1 MAIASPVY
9 GYSGHSTADVS
20 TLDTSKRPSSQEFNG
35 RGAAFSPG
43 FLPARAILTITHGI
57 AIMPGLKRSRAQD
70 DVAGEID
77 DVHPSRKRRLEF
89 SKTDAKLAKIYGE
102 LAEHDSKLRLQAAI
116 ELLETIKSTSSQQ
129 DELITRVLERLIK
142 GLCSSNK
149 AARLGFSVALSEVVR
164 LALDRA
170 SAGAPTPVDLT
181 SLTARCI
188 ELTQLDLKASG
199 PQSRDCLLGR
209 RFAFQSILQSD
220 AGLRKDVTETHW
232 RTFLSAV
239 TRLAAEKD
247 WLRSECGAMLYGYLN
262 NEGRKLSPTR
272 VQALVGA
279 LQEAKLLETAE
290 GVALW
295 LLIAEYWKETL
306 PKGVWSKK
314 DPLSSDEQAKLKKIM
329 ISGASSSGDE
339 MVKAGSGARQSRPKP
354 AWHRILD
361 HLYRR
366 NNKGDFSR
374 FWKEV
379 VAEGLLAKASSDER
393 KALGLQIVSLAVS
406 DAPEAYIGS
415 VLDEPVMRTI
425 VAHGAENTRYL
436 YDAAKQVLDT
446 ISRRVRNG
454 AFDQQTRTKTVETLM
469 QQADADGLD
478 SIVNLLHESI
488 FDGTIKDQSSL
499 GSRQRVCADLL
510 LNMIRGRRTGQQPAT
525 TEGSTDDSNEV
536 VPWLEHALR
545 VFVEAGY
552 QKSTS
557 ISETTRTTFR
567 SRLTSSLA
575 SLLVLPSQKLS
586 TIFSAVLT
594 ALAASQETIDAP
606 LGKPSQQAL
615 RTAGKARKQLLK
627 ISSTPDPRSAAAS
640 AFDILFGLS
649 MLQVYNEES
658 DSVEALHDLQAS
670 CEVWQEGEEA
680 STGLI
685 ELLLSFLAKPS
696 RLLRKL
702 SEQVFTVFA
711 KDMTAESLQS
721 LVDILQQKE
730 SLSGQQELF
739 KQDGEE
745 VEDGEEDMDEDGV
758 DDVEAM
764 DVEDMS
770 DVELVNGEVLV
781 NGVKDDEI
789 ANGTTGSDTD
799 EDVES
804 NETDSSSD
812 TSDDVE
818 LSTEDADEDEE
829 TEFDRKLALAL
840 GSAAANGNDSGSD
853 DSDLDDDQMMAFEE
867 PLTNVFREQ
876 KKVDAQRQDNKGAK
890 ENMINFKNRV
900 LDLLSIYVKR
910 QYGDVLALDLIL
922 PLTMLVRTSSS
933 KPTQE
938 KAYAVLTQYFDA
950 CTKHKSLPRPDDTA
964 ACFEVLA
971 AVHEEIKLGGS
982 KLQGTVCSRSS
993 LFLAK
998 VLVAMDVQNYQR
1010 IGETYLKLQMECLK
1024 DSKMR
1029 VQGIVFTQW
1038 SSWFLTMLQAR

>member
-1 MAIASPVY
+1 
-9 GYSGHSTADVS
+9 
-20 TLDTSKRPSSQEFNG
+20 
-35 RGAAFSPG
+35 
-43 FLPARAILTITHGI
+43 
-57 AIMPGLKRSRAQD
+57 MPGLKRSRAQD

-188 ELTQLDLKASG
+188 ELTQPDLKASG
-199 PQSRDCLLGR
+199 QQSRDCLLGR

-247 WLRSECGAMLYGYLN
+247 WLRSECGAMLYEYLSS
-262 NEGRKLSPTR
+262 EGSKLKTAR
-272 VQALVGA
+272 VQALVDA

-295 LLIAEYWKETL
+295 VLIAEHWEETL

-314 DPLSSDEQAKLKKIM
+314 DPLSSDERAKLKRMM
-329 ISGASSSGDE
+329 ISGTSFGGEDIVAAKKS
-339 MVKAGSGARQSRPKP
+339 GSGTRQSRPTP
-354 AWHRILD
+354 AWHRVLD

-366 NNKGDFSR
+366 NDQSDFTR
-374 FWKEV
+374 FWQDV
-379 VAEGLLAKASSDER
+379 VAGGLLAKASSDER
-393 KALGLQIVSLAVS
+393 KALGLQIASLAVS

-415 VLDEPVMRTI
+415 VMDEAVMRTI
-425 VAHGAENTRYL
+425 VAHRAENTRYL

-446 ISRRVRNG
+446 ISRRGKSQPTTSFILLQQLLRNG

-469 QQADADGLD
+469 QQADVDGLD

-488 FDGTIKDQSSL
+488 FDRTIKDQSSL
-499 GSRQRVCADLL
+499 NSRQRVCADLL

-525 TEGSTDDSNEV
+525 TEASTDDGSEV

-552 QKSTS
+552 QKSTC

-594 ALAASQETIDAP
+594 ALAASQKTTDAP
-606 LGKPSQQAL
+606 LDKPSLQAL
-615 RTAGKARKQLLK
+615 KTAGKARKQLLK
-627 ISSTPDPRSAAAS
+627 GSSTPDPVAAAS

-649 MLQVYNEES
+649 MLQVYNGEP
-658 DSVEALHDLQAS
+658 DSAEALNDLQAS
-670 CEVWQEGEEA
+670 YEVWQEGEEA

-745 VEDGEEDMDEDGV
+745 DDNEDGAVSEDEEDDAEAV
-758 DDVEAM
+758 DI
-764 DVEDMS
+764 EDMS
-770 DVELVNGEVLV
+770 DVELVNGAVLV
-781 NGVKDDEI
+781 NGVKDDEL
-789 ANGTTGSDTD
+789 ANGATGSALD
-799 EDVES
+799 EDDES
-804 NETDSSSD
+804 DESDSSSD
-812 TSDDVE
+812 TSEDAE
-818 LSTEDADEDEE
+818 LSAEDEDEE

-900 LDLLSIYVKR
+900 LDLLSIYVKS

-922 PLTMLVRTSSS
+922 PLTMLVRTSSR

-998 VLVAMDVQNYQR
+998 VLVAMDVENYQM
-1010 IGETYLKLQMECLK
+1010 IGEMYLKLQMECLR
-1024 DSKMR
+1024 DSK
-1029 VQGIVFTQW
+1029 VA
-1038 SSWFLTMLQAR
+1038 SE